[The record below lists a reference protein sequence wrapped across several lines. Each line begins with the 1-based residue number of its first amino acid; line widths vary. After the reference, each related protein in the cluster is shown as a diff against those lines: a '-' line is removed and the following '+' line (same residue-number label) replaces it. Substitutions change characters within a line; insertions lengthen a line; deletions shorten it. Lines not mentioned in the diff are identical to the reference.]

1 MKLQEAIKTALEYE
15 AGVHKIYLEAMNKTE
30 NEKAKR
36 IFKMLGEEE
45 LAHLHYLQDRLKEWQ
60 QTGKIEVKELGTSI
74 PSPSTIEKSL
84 KDLQRTVKEKHTGQI
99 LELEWLKRAL
109 EAEIKSSNFYKEMV
123 AKLDGEGQTLFKRF
137 VEIEE
142 GHQAIVQAE
151 INAVGNWGFW
161 FDTPEFRLENE

>member
-15 AGVHKIYLEAMNKTE
+15 AGVHKIYFEAMNKTE
-30 NEKAKR
+30 HEQAKR
-36 IFKMLGEEE
+36 VFKMLCEEE
-45 LAHLHYLQDRLKEWQ
+45 LAHLNYLQDRLKEWQ

-74 PSPSTIEKSL
+74 PSPATMEKSL
-84 KDLQRTVKEKHTGQI
+84 KDLRRTVKEKHTGQI

-109 EAEIKSSNFYKEMV
+109 EAEIKTSNFYKEMV
-123 AKLDGEGQTLFKRF
+123 AKLDGEGQTLFNRF

>member
-1 MKLQEAIKTALEYE
+1 MELQEAIKTALEYE

-30 NEKAKR
+30 NEQAKR
-36 IFKMLGEEE
+36 IFKMLCEEE
-45 LAHLHYLQDRLKEWQ
+45 LGHLKYLEDRLKEWQ
-60 QTGKIEVKELGTSI
+60 KTGKIEVKELRTSI
-74 PSPSTIEKSL
+74 PAPAAIEKSL
-84 KDLQRTVKEKHTGQI
+84 KDLRRTVKQKHAGQI

-109 EAEIKSSNFYKEMV
+109 EAEIKTSTFYKEMV

-137 VEIEE
+137 VEIED

-151 INAVGNWGFW
+151 INAVDNWGFW